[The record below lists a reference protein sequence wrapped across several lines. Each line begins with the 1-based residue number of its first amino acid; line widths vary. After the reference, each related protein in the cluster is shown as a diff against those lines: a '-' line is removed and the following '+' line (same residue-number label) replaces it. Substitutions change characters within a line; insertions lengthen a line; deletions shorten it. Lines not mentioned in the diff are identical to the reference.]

1 MKLFLHDYGA
11 YPFSRELAAVLEQGG
26 TDVVYA
32 FNRSL
37 EGTPSGW
44 RQSGSHRVCPLDLGE
59 PLRREQF
66 VRRWVLERRYG
77 KLLSE
82 AVRLEQPDVAV
93 FANTPIDAL
102 VPALATCKRMNIAS
116 VVWVQDL
123 LGVAIGQVLTEKF
136 GVLGRLPAAWYQR
149 REIRCLRAAN
159 HVISI
164 SDSFSPYLRDRGVA
178 EQACSVIPNWAP
190 VDEITPQSRENA
202 WSSEQ
207 GLDGQFTFLYSGTLG
222 FKHRPELL
230 VRLAEAV
237 APLGAGVV
245 VNSRGAVADWLRE
258 QVRELGLK
266 NFQINDFQ
274 PIERLPEVLASG
286 DVLIGMLAPDAAD
299 YCVPS
304 KILSNHCAGRAQLL
318 SLNEKNPAAQLVLDR
333 KTGFVASPADPEA
346 FLLAAKQLIEQ
357 PEERRAMGQRAREAA
372 EELFNIQKIAPRFAE
387 IFERVAGV
395 A

>member
-1 MKLFLHDYGA
+1 M
-11 YPFSRELAAVLEQGG
+11 
-26 TDVVYA
+26 
-32 FNRSL
+32 
-37 EGTPSGW
+37 
-44 RQSGSHRVCPLDLGE
+44 
-59 PLRREQF
+59 
-66 VRRWVLERRYG
+66 
-77 KLLSE
+77 
-82 AVRLEQPDVAV
+82 
-93 FANTPIDAL
+93 
-102 VPALATCKRMNIAS
+102 
-116 VVWVQDL
+116 
-123 LGVAIGQVLTEKF
+123 
-136 GVLGRLPAAWYQR
+136 
-149 REIRCLRAAN
+149 
-159 HVISI
+159 
-164 SDSFSPYLRDRGVA
+164 
-178 EQACSVIPNWAP
+178 IPNWAP

>member
-32 FNRSL
+32 FNQSL

-66 VRRWVLERRYG
+66 VRRWFLERRYG
-77 KLLSE
+77 KLLSD

-207 GLDGQFTFLYSGTLG
+207 GLDAQFTFLYSGTLG

>member
-1 MKLFLHDYGA
+1 M
-11 YPFSRELAAVLEQGG
+11 LEQGG

-32 FNRSL
+32 FNQSL

-66 VRRWVLERRYG
+66 VRRWFLERRYG
-77 KLLSE
+77 KLLSD

-207 GLDGQFTFLYSGTLG
+207 GLDAQFTFLYSGTLG

-274 PIERLPEVLASG
+274 PIERLPEVLCLLYTS
-286 DVLIGMLAPDAAD
+286 
-299 YCVPS
+299 PS
-304 KILSNHCAGRAQLL
+304 PR
-318 SLNEKNPAAQLVLDR
+318 D
-333 KTGFVASPADPEA
+333 
-346 FLLAAKQLIEQ
+346 
-357 PEERRAMGQRAREAA
+357 QRGSRMPSSA
-372 EELFNIQKIAPRFAE
+372 
-387 IFERVAGV
+387 
-395 A
+395 